1 MIPDQWYVVLE
12 SREVERGR
20 LLGVT
25 RMGERLLF
33 ARDRA
38 GKAFCLRDR
47 CAHRGAALSA
57 GTHAGD
63 AVACPFHGFRYDA
76 TGRGVLIPA
85 NGKNTEVP
93 ERFHVHAYPV
103 YEAHGWLWIWWG
115 ERPPARMPAP
125 RYFEDLE
132 GFPWASAVDPWDAH
146 YSRVI
151 ENQLD
156 VVHLPFVHAATIG
169 RGNRTLVSG
178 PVVEWRGSDRFLV
191 RVFNEV
197 DTGQQPR
204 KPAEIAPPYP
214 AFHLDFI
221 FPNLW
226 QNWIAEKVRV
236 GAAFVPVDA
245 EHTLLYLRFYQKF
258 LPGPLGKFVARLAMP
273 ANLRIAH
280 QDRRVVQTQQPKP
293 SGLAIGENLVQGDG
307 PIVEYRR
314 RRQALMDAAGG

>member
-1 MIPDQWYVVLE
+1 MIPNQWYVVLE
-12 SREVERGR
+12 SREVKPGR

-25 RMGERLLF
+25 RMGERLVF

-57 GTHAGD
+57 GKHAGD
-63 AVACPFHGFRYDA
+63 TVECPFHGFRYDA
-76 TGRGVLIPA
+76 SGRGVLIPA
-85 NGKNTEVP
+85 NGKNAEVP
-93 ERFHVHAYPV
+93 ERFRVHAYPV

-115 ERPPARMPAP
+115 ERPPARIPAP
-125 RYFEDLE
+125 RYFDDLA
-132 GFPWASAVDPWDAH
+132 GFVWASAADPWDAH

-156 VVHLPFVHAATIG
+156 VVHLPFVHYNTIG
-169 RGNRTLVSG
+169 RGNRTLVNG
-178 PVVEWRGSDRFLV
+178 PVVERRGPDRFFV
-191 RVFNEV
+191 RVSNEV
-197 DTGQQPR
+197 DTGQRPR
-204 KPAEIAPPYP
+204 TPGEIQPPYP

-258 LPGPLGKFVARLAMP
+258 LPGPLGSIVARLAMP
-273 ANLRIAH
+273 MNLRIAH

-293 SGLAIGENLVQGDG
+293 SGLKIGENLVQGDG
-307 PIVEYRR
+307 PVAEYRR
-314 RRQALMDAAGG
+314 GRQELMDAARG